1 MTAENMEEIMTN
13 QRILELQMCQGML
26 RNEGISTWKTFW
38 HEYQEANVGPYNRFK
53 DLLGYTITKRLD
65 GGYSYYRSTNSYL
78 DRLYKNYFYE
88 RGYDPKEHRL
98 PQDIR
103 VVSQKN
109 RGHSPLFVKWLR
121 KHD

>member
-1 MTAENMEEIMTN
+1 MTN
-13 QRILELQMCQGML
+13 QRTLELEMIQGLL
-26 RNEGISTWKTFW
+26 RSEGISTWETFW
-38 HEYQEANVGPYNRFK
+38 HTYQQANTVGKNNRFK
-53 DLLGYTITKRLD
+53 DLLGYTITQRPN

-98 PQDIR
+98 PLEIR
-103 VVSQKN
+103 VVLQRI
-109 RGHSPLFVKWLR
+109 RGHSPPFVKWLR